1 MKTKFFLM
9 LAGIALLASCT
20 EKDLFNDPVTPE
32 EPSKVSKEDIQA
44 NVQKVFGV
52 TFDANHDWSTTT
64 TGEVDITT
72 DASVKKVQ
80 LLVNVVEV
88 EDAPYYVSANNMR
101 VLNEAT
107 NSGKAT
113 IKLKYDAPKG
123 NLGLYVAFFTDHST
137 YVKKVQG
144 NAVSFDGGANARR
157 TRALSTG
164 YTLPEGEFAIGEKI
178 ESYASKRGWIP
189 GETLYALSDYTTQKM
204 ASEDYSAEFKDM
216 FRGIVFSYF
225 PNGRSYNN
233 LPKVKAS
240 GYFNEKVY
248 PITTGEEP
256 IIITPMYKCDQAT
269 KYGNEVYN
277 SDLYYYYFKEE
288 DLGNDPVAYLE
299 SLPKYKAI
307 PFNQCFGE
315 TEDDIIGKHGS
326 FALLFFGDG
335 TPDIGTKGS
344 FTFPKGYKI
353 GFMVRAMTTT
363 ENGRKQGEVY
373 GDGRLN
379 NYINNA
385 DAYNFKS
392 SKLGQDGPRVAWLS
406 LEGKML
412 MCWESGT
419 DSDFNDIIIDVE
431 GGIEPFDEIIELDP
445 EVFTYCFE
453 DTELGDYD
461 LNDVVI
467 KAYRLDETTVQ
478 YSVIACGAWD
488 EIYIRNI
495 NSGVITDD
503 AEVHALFG
511 KEPKQ
516 FINTSDGEYCTP
528 VTVQKKVAKTF
539 SFDDPATQPYI
550 YDKTTGTT
558 VRLSLAGEDPHGIM
572 VAGDFQYPIEKVC
585 VKDAYSE
592 FNSWGQNPINS
603 VRWYNTPATA
613 RIYRK

>member
-1 MKTKFFLM
+1 MKTRLFLT

-20 EKDLFNDPVTPE
+20 QKDLFDESVPQET
-32 EPSKVSKEDIQA
+32 KVSNSDIQA

-64 TGEVDITT
+64 SGEVDITT

-88 EDAPYYVSANNMR
+88 EDAPYYVSANSMK

-107 NSGKAT
+107 NSGKST
-113 IKLKYDAPKG
+113 IKLYYDAPKD
-123 NLGLYVAFFTDHST
+123 NLGLYVAFITDHST
-137 YVKKVQG
+137 YVRKVQG
-144 NAVSFDGGANARR
+144 NSVTFDGGANARQ

-164 YTLPEGEFAIGEKI
+164 YTLPEGEFVISEKI
-178 ESYASKRGWIP
+178 ESYASQRNWVP
-189 GETLYALSDYTTQKM
+189 GEMLYGLSENDYSALKM
-204 ASEDYSAEFKDM
+204 SSADYSAEFKDM

-269 KYGNEVYN
+269 RYGNEVYN

-315 TEDDIIGKHGS
+315 TEDDVIGKHGS

-353 GFMVRAMTTT
+353 GFMVRAKTDS
-363 ENGRKQGEVY
+363 EKPKKQGEVY

-379 NYINNA
+379 NDINK
-385 DAYNFKS
+385 YPNFSS
-392 SKLGQDGPRVAWLS
+392 SKLGEDGPRAAWLS
-406 LEGKML
+406 LDGKML

-419 DSDFNDIIIDVE
+419 DSDFNDVILDVE

-445 EVFTYCFE
+445 DVFTYCFE

-467 KAYRLDETTVQ
+467 KAYRLDETHVQ
-478 YSVIACGAWD
+478 YSIIACGAWD
-488 EIYIRNI
+488 EIIIKNI
-495 NSGVITDD
+495 NVGVINDT
-503 AEVHALFG
+503 AEVHRLFG
-511 KEPKQ
+511 KQPLQ
-516 FINTSDGEYCTP
+516 FINTNGGEYCDP
-528 VTVQKKVAKTF
+528 VTVQKTVKKTF
-539 SFDDPATQPYI
+539 SFDDPKTQPYI
-550 YDKTTGTT
+550 YDKTTNTT
-558 VRLSLAGEDPHGIM
+558 IRIATAGEDPHGIM
-572 VAGDFQYPIEKVC
+572 IAGDFQYPLEKIC
-585 VKDAYSE
+585 VKDAYPE
-592 FNSWGQNPINS
+592 FNNWGQNPINS
-603 VRWYNTPATA
+603 TRWYNTPTPS
-613 RIYRK
+613 RVCRR